1 MKKLTINQFLH
12 IAKMDP
18 DSWKGYCEI
27 LIDNDGFIIL
37 ARPSHYEALLEYY
50 CNKEN
55 ITRDQ
60 AVENIPI
67 SYSPLHF
74 IVDKYN
80 IISVWYNSIIYSYDN
95 MNYKQKHV
103 LDKLLYHHL
112 ISSSVLYNQQATREY
127 RLYLERKNKY
137 KSIRFDCVYVNTN
150 LTKFNGFSEESVEV
164 TEILNLLLK
173 YADHDSYQH
182 FLKLSQSSIIPNNMK
197 RCIGYR
203 IEARNG
209 FFIIKIHSDI
219 TKIGKMQIIYHFKK
233 WLNNRIIKGR
243 YAGHNKFDLDDLL
256 YYSTTSC
263 NKYYALG
270 KKINKYILLLYYYI
284 ASMN

>member
-1 MKKLTINQFLH
+1 MIKYTIDQFIELTKRN
-12 IAKMDP
+12 P
-18 DSWKGYCEI
+18 DNWKGYCEI
-27 LIDNDGFIIL
+27 LIDNDGSVIL
-37 ARPSHYEALLEYY
+37 ARPSHQEALIQYY
-50 CNKEN
+50 CDKEN

-60 AVENIPI
+60 AVESIPI

-173 YADHDSYQH
+173 YADHNSYQH

-284 ASMN
+284 APMN

>member
-1 MKKLTINQFLH
+1 M
-12 IAKMDP
+12 
-18 DSWKGYCEI
+18 
-27 LIDNDGFIIL
+27 
-37 ARPSHYEALLEYY
+37 
-50 CNKEN
+50 
-55 ITRDQ
+55 
-60 AVENIPI
+60 
-67 SYSPLHF
+67 
-74 IVDKYN
+74 
-80 IISVWYNSIIYSYDN
+80 
-95 MNYKQKHV
+95 
-103 LDKLLYHHL
+103 
-112 ISSSVLYNQQATREY
+112 
-127 RLYLERKNKY
+127 KY

-150 LTKFNGFSEESVEV
+150 PTKFSGFSEKSVGV

-197 RCIGYR
+197 RYSRIGYR

-219 TKIGKMQIIYHFKK
+219 TKIGKMQIVYHFKK

-256 YYSTTSC
+256 YYYYTTSY
-263 NKYYALG
+263 NKYYTLG

-284 ASMN
+284 APMD

>member
-1 MKKLTINQFLH
+1 M
-12 IAKMDP
+12 
-18 DSWKGYCEI
+18 
-27 LIDNDGFIIL
+27 
-37 ARPSHYEALLEYY
+37 
-50 CNKEN
+50 
-55 ITRDQ
+55 
-60 AVENIPI
+60 
-67 SYSPLHF
+67 
-74 IVDKYN
+74 
-80 IISVWYNSIIYSYDN
+80 
-95 MNYKQKHV
+95 
-103 LDKLLYHHL
+103 
-112 ISSSVLYNQQATREY
+112 
-127 RLYLERKNKY
+127 NKY
-137 KSIRFDCVYVNTN
+137 KSIRFDCMYVNTN
-150 LTKFNGFSEESVEV
+150 LTKFSGFSQESVEV

-197 RCIGYR
+197 QYSRIGYR

-243 YAGHNKFDLDDLL
+243 YAGHNKFDLDDLS
-256 YYSTTSC
+256 YYYYTTTS
-263 NKYYALG
+263 NKYRKYNALG